1 MSMDVTAAAAAPAM
15 HAMSGASWSGPPQ
28 QKMSNLFDAIDTS
41 GSGAIT
47 KAQFEQAF
55 QTKNPPNVFQAQGAD
70 AIFAKL
76 DPNGTGS
83 VSKKDFVSTM
93 TQLMASLRAQHH
105 HKPDADDKT
114 AAASAADSTHALNDL
129 AAQAVTAPAAPGSLI
144 NKTV

>member
-1 MSMDVTAAAAAPAM
+1 MTMDVSGVAGAAAM

-28 QKMSNLFDAIDTS
+28 QKMSNLFDSIDTNS
-41 GSGAIT
+41 TGTIT

-55 QTKNPPNVFQAQGAD
+55 QTKNPPKVFQSQGAD

-105 HKPDADDKT
+105 HKPDADDKA
-114 AAASAADSTHALNDL
+114 AAASAADSTQALDQL
-129 AAQAVTAPAAPGSLI
+129 AAQAATIPPGSVV